1 MKKTWLFVLLIIL
14 LSIPT
19 FSQMLRMGIFSMQDF
34 HFFRLVEFDK
44 CIRDLQIPCRW
55 AQDSGAGFGEPLFN
69 FYGQLVYA
77 FGEIV
82 HLMGVAKI
90 DSLKILFAFSLL
102 GSGIS
107 MFFLSRKIW
116 KSHWSG
122 ILSTVIYLYAP
133 YRAVDVWVRGA
144 LPEAMSFVF
153 FPLIILFIEN
163 YLENRKRR
171 DLLLFS
177 FSFAFLILNHNLS
190 VILFA
195 PFLVVWII
203 FRFLQIR
210 KVRPFLWLG
219 IAGIFSLVI
228 SAFYILPVIFESK
241 FIDIN
246 STTLTYYDWRAN
258 FVTIYQLFISRF
270 WGYGASVWGAN
281 DGLSL
286 SVGQVQYLAPIITGV
301 IIVLKKKI
309 TRENLTFFVLVLIGM
324 FALFLTHNKSTFIW
338 NTLSFMKYIQFPWRF
353 LSTSI
358 FALALASGL
367 LLKQFNKKLNLIIGI
382 LVIVFAIFINFQF
395 FRPDIWYKVNDFDLE
410 HGPKWTEATFSSLSD
425 YWPIYGKL
433 PEKQAFTENSD
444 LKLISKKSNSQT
456 FEIKSFDKEI
466 EFPVA
471 YFPGWEISYNKQIFS
486 AISSKNGLISAKLPK
501 SNTNIVTL
509 EFKNTQIR
517 SLANLITVVG
527 ILIFVTL
534 FIIKP

>member
-1 MKKTWLFVLLIIL
+1 MRKIWLFVLLIIL

-19 FSQMLRMGIFSMQDF
+19 FSQMLRVGIFSMQDF

-55 AQDSGAGFGEPLFN
+55 ASDSGAGFGEPLFN
-69 FYGQLVYA
+69 FYGQLVYT
-77 FGEIV
+77 FGELI
-82 HLMGVAKI
+82 HGLTFSLI
-90 DSLKILFAFSLL
+90 DSLKITFIFSLVA
-102 GSGIS
+102 SAIS
-107 MFFLSRKIW
+107 IFFLSRKIW
-116 KSHWSG
+116 KSNWAG
-122 ILSTVIYLYAP
+122 ILSAVIYLYAP

-144 LPEAMSFVF
+144 LPEAFSFVF
-153 FPLIILFIEN
+153 FPLIILQLEN
-163 YLENRKRR
+163 YLESRKKRH
-171 DLLLFS
+171 LLMFSLF
-177 FSFAFLILNHNLS
+177 FAFLILNHNLS

-195 PFLVVWII
+195 PFLIVWII
-203 FRFLQIR
+203 FRFLQTKEI
-210 KVRPFLWLG
+210 KPFLWLG
-219 IAGIFSLVI
+219 VAGIFSLVI

-270 WGYGASVWGAN
+270 WGYGGSTWGSG

-286 SVGQVQYLAPIITGV
+286 SLGQLQYLTPMITGV
-301 IIVLKKKI
+301 IILSRKKL
-309 TRENLTFFVLVLIGM
+309 TRENMTFFVLVLIGI

-358 FALALASGL
+358 FALALASG
-367 LLKQFNKKLNLIIGI
+367 KIVGEIKKRHYVILIGI
-382 LVIVFAIFINFQF
+382 IVITIAVNFQF
-395 FRPDIWYKVNDFDLE
+395 FKPDIWYKVNDFDLE

-433 PEKQAFTENSD
+433 PNKEAFTESND

-456 FEIKSFDKEI
+456 FEIKTFGKEI

-471 YFPGWEISYNKQIFS
+471 YFPGWEINYNKRIFS
-486 AISSKNGLISAKLPK
+486 AISSKNGLITANLSK

-517 SLANLITVVG
+517 SLANLITIIGV
-527 ILIFVTL
+527 LIFVTL